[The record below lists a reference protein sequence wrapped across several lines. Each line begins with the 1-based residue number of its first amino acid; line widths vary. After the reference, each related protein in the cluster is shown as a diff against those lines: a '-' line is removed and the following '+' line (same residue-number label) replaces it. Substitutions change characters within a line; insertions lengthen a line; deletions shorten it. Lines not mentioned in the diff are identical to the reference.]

1 MNSIIL
7 FLKNCEVMI
16 LRSDNDKSIKEKIKK
31 QDDLKLEFKR
41 KLENIKVKYGVEF
54 DITLLDNNNID
65 KIKFYNLEYKNK
77 ARDMS
82 VIYYNESNYYGAYIY
97 TVNKESTMKDESY
110 IVKRNY
116 LNKKYKL
123 DMAINEIKQVNEIY
137 RNKLLELENIQNE
150 LSSNDLNMEKELKRP
165 TNTDNS

>member
-1 MNSIIL
+1 
-7 FLKNCEVMI
+7 MI
-16 LRSDNDKSIKEKIKK
+16 LRSDNNKSIKEKIKK

-77 ARDMS
+77 AHDMS
-82 VIYYNESNYYGAYIY
+82 VIYYNGNNYYGAYIY

-137 RNKLLELENIQNE
+137 QNKLLELENIQNE

>member
-1 MNSIIL
+1 MNNIIL

-65 KIKFYNLEYKNK
+65 KIKF
-77 ARDMS
+77 
-82 VIYYNESNYYGAYIY
+82 

>member
-1 MNSIIL
+1 
-7 FLKNCEVMI
+7 
-16 LRSDNDKSIKEKIKK
+16 
-31 QDDLKLEFKR
+31 
-41 KLENIKVKYGVEF
+41 
-54 DITLLDNNNID
+54 
-65 KIKFYNLEYKNK
+65 
-77 ARDMS
+77 MS
-82 VIYYNESNYYGAYIY
+82 VIYYNENNYYGAYIY

-110 IVKRNY
+110 LVKRNY